1 MTCVIVHKVSTKP
14 TAEIIAIGSELL
26 SGYIIDTNSSHI
38 SRVLASSGIEVCF
51 ISAVGDDEEVIAD
64 AIRRALSRVD
74 IVLTTGGLG
83 PTIDDKTRAA
93 VSLATDRSLIFE
105 EILFQQIESRFSHW
119 GRKMSDN
126 NVRQAYMPD
135 GALPIE
141 NPVGTAPC
149 FVVEHDESHVICLP
163 GVPREMKYL
172 LDHEVMPY
180 LDRIFPANDVIKTRV
195 LHTAGVG
202 ESVVDAKIGHLESM
216 ENPVVGLAAHQGI
229 VDIRITATGSSDKEV
244 DKLINNVEEEARG
257 HLGDVIFG
265 VDGQSLASVVLE
277 QLEKSGHTVSVV
289 ESGTSGEL
297 ASKLVVADKARGVFG
312 MGLLCGNF
320 VSGGDIETNLK
331 DMMKSRPT
339 DLDSSFIIASSVYV
353 NENSIEIG
361 VALYRSDNKSITTKT
376 RGFGGHIDYAGE
388 WAANVGLDL
397 LRDCV

>member
-1 MTCVIVHKVSTKP
+1 MHKVSTKP

-38 SRVLASSGIEVCF
+38 SRVLASGGIEICF

-149 FVVEHDESHVICLP
+149 FVVEHDGSHVICLP

-180 LDRIFPANDVIKTRV
+180 LDRIFPANDVIKMRV

-229 VDIRITATGSSDKEV
+229 VDIRITATGSSENEV

-312 MGLLCGNF
+312 MGLLCGNL
-320 VSGGDIETNLK
+320 VSTGDIETNLK
-331 DMMKSRPT
+331 DMMKRRQT